1 MTTTRDLDQIV
12 SRRGLLAFGMT
23 HHSIARAVER
33 GELLRLRRG
42 WYATAAAPSDAV
54 RAVQLGGVATSLS
67 AASLLNIWTPPDN
80 TLHVAMPPKGSR
92 RRVPTTPRQAPNR
105 RSAICLHWR
114 QHGHTPR
121 AGTASVVDALADAVQ
136 CQPEEYAVV
145 VIDSALNSGL
155 VTMRELEAAFTRL
168 PRRYT
173 RALRRADARSE
184 SGTETLVRLRLRA
197 LGIRVSVQ
205 VRIAGVGRV
214 DLVIGDRFVIECDS
228 QAWHT
233 GTERYHADRNRDRKL
248 IGLNYLPMRITYE
261 MVMFDW
267 PETERVILRRI
278 AQRDHMWPR
287 RRNAGKTASRR
298 ARTHDGDGFS

>member
-1 MTTTRDLDQIV
+1 
-12 SRRGLLAFGMT
+12 
-23 HHSIARAVER
+23 
-33 GELLRLRRG
+33 
-42 WYATAAAPSDAV
+42 
-54 RAVQLGGVATSLS
+54 
-67 AASLLNIWTPPDN
+67 
-80 TLHVAMPPKGSR
+80 MPPKASR
-92 RRVPTTPRQAPNR
+92 RRVPTAPRQTPNR
-105 RSAICLHWR
+105 RLAICLHWR
-114 QHGHTPR
+114 QHGRTPR
-121 AGTASVVDALADAVQ
+121 AGIASVVDALADAVQ

-145 VIDSALNSGL
+145 VIDSALNKGL

-168 PRRYT
+168 PRRYA

-184 SGTETLVRLRLRA
+184 SGIETLVRMRLRA

-205 VRIAGVGRV
+205 VRIARVGRV

-228 QAWHT
+228 REWHT
-233 GTERYHADRNRDRKL
+233 GAERYHADRNRDRKL

-278 AQRDHMWPR
+278 AQRDHLWPR
-287 RRNAGKTASRR
+287 RRNAGKTASLR